1 MKYQDNG
8 HGIRAA
14 GREAFAGSRKGVP
27 VIKAAN
33 FAYRWGRGMMRG
45 KLAHL
50 GIAALAILGLTAIS
64 PAGFGVGYASKG
76 FVSGPQEGQQSR
88 PRRSTE
94 GQDDR
99 PIRLSTDLV
108 TVLTSVY
115 DSTGNQVNDL
125 TKNDFQL
132 FEDNKPQEI
141 QGLYREDQVPLK
153 LVFLFDTS
161 LSIKHR
167 FDFEQR
173 AAAQFFRQVMRPEDQ
188 AAIFSVS
195 TDPRL
200 ELQFTSD
207 VNKLVNTLSRL
218 QPGGATS
225 LYNAMIE
232 GAKYLRPAEGRHV
245 MVVLSDGD
253 DTASVATLAQ
263 ALNEVQKSDAM
274 VYAVHSTGV
283 APSANVQDLSGEF
296 VLKAMSEDTGGRA
309 FFPPI
314 YKEQEKE
321 VRDLDDIY
329 RKIAAEVRAQYVLTY
344 YSNGE
349 SKDGRFRSIKVE
361 TRRAGLQVRARRG
374 YYSEKAP

>member
-1 MKYQDNG
+1 MLKG
-8 HGIRAA
+8 A
-14 GREAFAGSRKGVP
+14 GWLF
-27 VIKAAN
+27 
-33 FAYRWGRGMMRG
+33 
-45 KLAHL
+45 
-50 GIAALAILGLTAIS
+50 GIAALVILGLTAIC
-64 PAGFGVGYASKG
+64 PAAFGTGDGSTMGNGSA
-76 FVSGPQEGQQSR
+76 PQEAQATR
-88 PRRSTE
+88 PRRSTDS
-94 GQDDR
+94 QDDK

-115 DSTGNQVNDL
+115 DSAGNHVNDL
-125 TKNDFQL
+125 SKDDFQL
-132 FEDNKPQEI
+132 FEDNKPQDI

-173 AAAQFFRQVMRPEDQ
+173 AAAQFFRQVMRPGDQ

-218 QPGGATS
+218 QPGGSTS

-232 GAKYLRPAEGRHV
+232 GARYLRPAEGRHV

-253 DTASVATLAQ
+253 DTSSVATLAQ
-263 ALNEVQKSDAM
+263 ALTEVQKSDAM

-283 APSANVQDLSGEF
+283 APSANVQDLGGEF

-329 RKIAAEVRAQYVLTY
+329 RKVAAEVRAQYMLTY
-344 YSNGE
+344 YSKGE
-349 SKDGRFRSIKVE
+349 YKDGRFRSIRVE
-361 TRRAGLQVRARRG
+361 LRRAGLQVRARRG